1 MGRIIFSKPVAL
13 GDEPGDGIQKYM
25 RVLGAIKGTIPFI
38 DPVFKGIW
46 SAVNRPDSSPRKKAA
61 AKKLIDGLTPEQKA
75 KLDELKRQQEERSA
89 TRVGGLVTP
98 LGVSPTIGPLR
109 APLVQPPRATPG
121 DDRSLM
127 LPRFDTSP
135 LGGGRP
141 SLVTPGA
148 LKLKPKA
155 MVQPSTII
163 PTPAVPDLRI
173 PASLRTSP
181 TPPPKQD
188 MFGDFPIGTPFM
200 DAPEPEDRPV
210 DVPAPPEE
218 PPKRMFDVDVPV
230 VKGSIDVGEFARRLR
245 EANLAKARALPEDLS
260 QYSLAQL
267 RAMRKLATN
276 PEEIARLGQ
285 AARRRGKYE
294 LPPGIME
301 AMGGQ
306 TGAARGERYVLTD
319 LPKPLTQ
326 LDIEKIQAQIM
337 DLRAK
342 GRHREAQT
350 LLSRARA
357 GLTGAR
363 TRLTMAKLRKLLASM
378 RKGKGGASFWKWY
391 QRNKDNLTVR
401 EIKIGDETIKWWSP
415 SASVTG
421 SKLLVAQKMAAKANR
436 LANRKL
442 TRKQLI
448 DLQRKEKDSKAKRS
462 KAKALSE
469 LKGLLEQSGLIPK

>member
-13 GDEPGDGIQKYM
+13 GDEPGEGIQKYM

-46 SAVNRPDSSPRKKAA
+46 RAVNRPDSSPRKKAA

-98 LGVSPTIGPLR
+98 FGPPKMRQLR
-109 APLVQPPRATPG
+109 TPLVQRPRATPG
-121 DDRSLM
+121 DDGSLM
-127 LPRFDTSP
+127 LPRFSNEP
-135 LGGGRP
+135 LIGGRP

-181 TPPPKQD
+181 TPPPKRD
-188 MFGDFPIGTPFM
+188 IFGDFPIGTPFI

-230 VKGSIDVGEFARRLR
+230 AKGSIDVGEFARRLR

-285 AARRRGKYE
+285 AARSRGKYE

-301 AMGGQ
+301 AIGGQ

-326 LDIEKIQAQIM
+326 LDIERIQAQIM

-391 QRNKDNLTVR
+391 QRNPDTLTVR

-415 SASVTG
+415 SATVEG

-448 DLQRKEKDSKAKRS
+448 DLRRKQKDTDTKAKEAEIA
-462 KAKALSE
+462 AK
-469 LKGLLEQSGLIPK
+469 LLGIRGQ

>member
-13 GDEPGDGIQKYM
+13 GDEPGEGIQKYM
-25 RVLGAIKGTIPFI
+25 RVLGEIKGTIPFI

-89 TRVGGLVTP
+89 TRVGGLATP
-98 LGVSPTIGPLR
+98 FGPPKMRQLR
-109 APLVQPPRATPG
+109 TPLVQRPRATPG
-121 DDRSLM
+121 DDGSLM
-127 LPRFDTSP
+127 LPRFSNEP
-135 LGGGRP
+135 LIGGRP

-148 LKLKPKA
+148 LKLKPKVK
-155 MVQPSTII
+155 VQPSTII
-163 PTPAVPDLRI
+163 PISAAPDLRI

-181 TPPPKQD
+181 TPPPKRD
-188 MFGDFPIGTPFM
+188 IFGDFPIGTPFM

-230 VKGSIDVGEFARRLR
+230 AKGSIDVGEFARRLR

-285 AARRRGKYE
+285 AARSRGKYE

-306 TGAARGERYVLTD
+306 TGAARGERYVLTH

-326 LDIEKIQAQIM
+326 LDIERIQAQIM

-391 QRNKDNLTVR
+391 QRNPDTLGVR

-415 SASVTG
+415 SATVTG

-448 DLQRKEKDSKAKRS
+448 DLRRMQKDADTKAREAEIA
-462 KAKALSE
+462 AK
-469 LKGLLEQSGLIPK
+469 LLGIRGQ

>member
-1 MGRIIFSKPVAL
+1 MWFS
-13 GDEPGDGIQKYM
+13 
-25 RVLGAIKGTIPFI
+25 AIKLALNAGTHIY
-38 DPVFKGIW
+38 K
-46 SAVNRPDSSPRKKAA
+46 
-61 AKKLIDGLTPEQKA
+61 
-75 KLDELKRQQEERSA
+75 KRQE
-89 TRVGGLVTP
+89 TK
-98 LGVSPTIGPLR
+98 
-109 APLVQPPRATPG
+109 
-121 DDRSLM
+121 M
-127 LPRFDTSP
+127 
-135 LGGGRP
+135 
-141 SLVTPGA
+141 
-148 LKLKPKA
+148 A
-155 MVQPSTII
+155 M
-163 PTPAVPDLRI
+163 A
-173 PASLRTSP
+173 
-181 TPPPKQD
+181 
-188 MFGDFPIGTPFM
+188 
-200 DAPEPEDRPV
+200 DAQHMHAE
-210 DVPAPPEE
+210 
-218 PPKRMFDVDVPV
+218 
-230 VKGSIDVGEFARRLR
+230 
-245 EANLAKARALPEDLS
+245 
-260 QYSLAQL
+260 
-267 RAMRKLATN
+267 
-276 PEEIARLGQ
+276 
-285 AARRRGKYE
+285 
-294 LPPGIME
+294 
-301 AMGGQ
+301 
-306 TGAARGERYVLTD
+306 RGERYVLTD
-319 LPKPLTQ
+319 LHKPLTQ
-326 LDIEKIQAQIM
+326 LDIERIQAQIM